1 MVSQQTITQRLL
13 DRLWTGYTERVAY
26 ARRYAELV
34 AEKGGHVVNDHCAF
48 RTFNCPTGEQPEGIE
63 AIGTVLESLGYLRRD
78 PYQFA
83 SKHLNSYHYQHPDNA
98 DFPKFFVTQL
108 EVEELPEATAD
119 LIREAVEE
127 TPDLLAGNPRSCL
140 AELKVHGELRESDA
154 DELVEHLVAFFSRP
168 WAPPKRATVEAVN
181 EASQF
186 AAWTLLHGNSVNH
199 FTAYINRQ
207 EVAAWP
213 DIEATAAGLQAAG
226 VPMKTSIEGAP
237 GSKLRQ
243 TSTQAVDEACPVR
256 EEDGRAGTLT
266 WSYAYYEL
274 AERGY
279 IEQNGERVWFEG
291 FLGEQATNLFEMT
304 KR

>member
-13 DRLWTGYTERVAY
+13 DRLWVGYTERVAY

-34 AEKGGHVVNDHCAF
+34 TEKGGRVVNDHCAF
-48 RTFNCPTGEQPEGIE
+48 RTFHCPTGEQPPGIE
-63 AIGTVLESLGYLRRD
+63 AIGSVLESLGYLRRD
-78 PYQFA
+78 PYRFP
-83 SKHLNSYHYQHPDNA
+83 SKHLNSFHYQHPDNR

-108 EVEELPEATAD
+108 EVEALSEGTAQ

-127 TPDLLAGNPRSCL
+127 TPDLLAGPPRRWL
-140 AELKVHGELRESDA
+140 AELKANGQISEADA
-154 DELVEHLVAFFSRP
+154 DELVERLVTLFGRP
-168 WAPPKRATVEAVN
+168 WGPPKRSTVLRVN
-181 EASQF
+181 EESQF
-186 AAWTLLHGNSVNH
+186 AAWTLLHGNAVNH
-199 FTAYINRQ
+199 FTAYVNHQ
-207 EVAAWP
+207 EVPEWP
-213 DIEATAAGLQAAG
+213 DIEATAAGLRAAG
-226 VPMKTSIEGAP
+226 VPMKDSIEGEP

-243 TSTQAVDEACPVR
+243 TSTQAVDEACPVT
-256 EEDGRAGTLT
+256 EDDGSEGTLS

-274 AERGY
+274 AERGT